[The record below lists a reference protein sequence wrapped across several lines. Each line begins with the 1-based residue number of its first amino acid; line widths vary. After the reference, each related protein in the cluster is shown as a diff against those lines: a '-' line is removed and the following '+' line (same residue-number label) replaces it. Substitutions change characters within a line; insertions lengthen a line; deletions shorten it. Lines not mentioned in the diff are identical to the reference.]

1 MKAGHLVFLML
12 MFSIMAIFV
21 VTFEKPS
28 EVQALI
34 GEKDNSLNENK
45 EPCSLILEPVYKKT

>member
-12 MFSIMAIFV
+12 MFSLMAIFV
-21 VTFEKPS
+21 VTFEKPP

-34 GEKDNSLNENK
+34 GEKDKSSN
-45 EPCSLILEPVYKKT
+45 